1 MGEEVSVCV
10 CVCLLVSTLKKNG
23 GGGRKIGTRNTVYG
37 VQHILLHA
45 PLETNLFSLA
55 LQLRL

>member
-10 CVCLLVSTLKKNG
+10 CVSAGKHFKEEW
-23 GGGRKIGTRNTVYG
+23 RREIGTRNTVYG